1 MSNVISQYEAEYDSL
16 RKEIENCINLS
27 AQLSTFSMTAVA
39 AVLAFAIPQND
50 PLLYM
55 VPYVFIIPLSAKN
68 FYYRKN
74 IAKLSAYLI
83 AVLEPRIS
91 GYNWETLNSEYK
103 EKRELRLLFLFRNYE
118 YFFEALIC
126 YLLFVASLLAN
137 SIQNPFFILDVIVG
151 LSLLVYIF
159 LVSYRANHT
168 NALKESSVHMWK
180 KISQDRNK

>member
-1 MSNVISQYEAEYDSL
+1 MDESTSQYEAEYSSL
-16 RKEIENCINLS
+16 RKEIENCTNLS

-55 VPYVFIIPLSAKN
+55 IPYVFIIPLSAKN

-91 GYNWETLNSEYK
+91 GYNWETLNNEYE
-103 EKRELRLLFLFRNYE
+103 EKGELRLLFFFRN
-118 YFFEALIC
+118 
-126 YLLFVASLLAN
+126 S
-137 SIQNPFFILDVIVG
+137 SIFSKL
-151 LSLLVYIF
+151 
-159 LVSYRANHT
+159 
-168 NALKESSVHMWK
+168 
-180 KISQDRNK
+180 

>member
-1 MSNVISQYEAEYDSL
+1 MSDVIGQYEAEYDSL
-16 RKEIENCINLS
+16 RKEIEKCTNLS

-55 VPYVFIIPLSAKN
+55 IPYVFIIPLSAKN

-83 AVLEPRIS
+83 AVLEPCIS
-91 GYNWETLNSEYK
+91 GYNWETINSKYK

-137 SIQNPFFILDVIVG
+137 SIQNPFFTLDVIVG

-168 NALKESSVHMWK
+168 NLLKESSVHMWK

>member
-1 MSNVISQYEAEYDSL
+1 MSDVISQYEAEYDSL
-16 RKEIENCINLS
+16 RKEIENCTNLS

-83 AVLEPRIS
+83 AVLEPCIS
-91 GYNWETLNSEYK
+91 GYNWETLNSKYK

-137 SIQNPFFILDVIVG
+137 SIQNPFFALDVIVG

-168 NALKESSVHMWK
+168 NVLKESSVHIWK
-180 KISQDRNK
+180 KISQDCNK